1 MVMAV
6 CAHAGPEYPPQGK
19 ARIPGG
25 IAVLGSG
32 TEELARALEGSPA
45 RAAWYA
51 DETPRRGA
59 PVNGFY
65 LDRTEVTNARYKTLV
80 SGHEFPPNLADHPV
94 VNVTWSQADAFCR
107 AAGGRLPTEA
117 EWEYAA
123 RGPEGR
129 VYPWG
134 DAFTEGAA
142 VYLDARRED
151 SRLTVGSY
159 ALEES
164 AANLLGGT
172 SPVASRPAGASPQGV
187 HDLAGNVWEW
197 VDGWYDQTR
206 GARPLKGGS
215 WLSPKESLRAAAR
228 LGDRDGAVF
237 NDYGF
242 RCAYGSE

>member
-1 MVMAV
+1 MA
-6 CAHAGPEYPPQGK
+6 AAPAWAGVEPPPQGK

-32 TEELARALEGSPA
+32 ADEVARALEGSPA

-51 DETPRRGA
+51 DETPRRN
-59 PVNGFY
+59 VTVREFY
-65 LDRTEVTNARYKTLV
+65 LDRTEVTNARYKALV
-80 SGHEFPPNLADHPV
+80 PGHEFPPNLADHPV
-94 VNVTWSQADAFCR
+94 VNVTWSKADAFCR

-117 EWEYAA
+117 EWEFAA

-134 DAFTEGAA
+134 DAFAQGAA
-142 VYLDARRED
+142 VYLDAAREG

-172 SPVASRPAGASPQGV
+172 SPVGSRPMGASPQGV
-187 HDLAGNVWEW
+187 FDLAGNVWEW
-197 VDGWYDQTR
+197 VDGWHDMAK

-215 WLSPKESLRAAAR
+215 WLSPRESLRAAAR

-242 RCAYGSE
+242 RCAYDSE